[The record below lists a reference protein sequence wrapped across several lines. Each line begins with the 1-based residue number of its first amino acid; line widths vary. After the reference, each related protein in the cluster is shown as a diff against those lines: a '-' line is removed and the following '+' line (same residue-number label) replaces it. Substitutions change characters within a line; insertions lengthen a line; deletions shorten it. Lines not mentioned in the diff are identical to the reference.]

1 MPRDARPPN
10 PLGIYDMY
18 DNDWEWI
25 NDWYDPEYYKYSP
38 VKDSRGPVNPVFK
51 DYQGNFTKVV
61 RSQDFSGSRRGL
73 TITRQ
78 FSDPKN
84 RGYFPGDKTVSCV
97 VDSPKL
103 VKWFLLRIIMPLST
117 HLIGR

>member
-18 DNDWEWI
+18 DNGWEWM
-25 NDWYDPEYYKYSP
+25 NDWYEPEYYKYSS

-61 RSQDFSGSRRGL
+61 NSQDFFWFEARPDNYPPFLRSQKPRVFAWRQDGTLCSG
-73 TITRQ
+73 
-78 FSDPKN
+78 
-84 RGYFPGDKTVSCV
+84 
-97 VDSPKL
+97 
-103 VKWFLLRIIMPLST
+103 
-117 HLIGR
+117 